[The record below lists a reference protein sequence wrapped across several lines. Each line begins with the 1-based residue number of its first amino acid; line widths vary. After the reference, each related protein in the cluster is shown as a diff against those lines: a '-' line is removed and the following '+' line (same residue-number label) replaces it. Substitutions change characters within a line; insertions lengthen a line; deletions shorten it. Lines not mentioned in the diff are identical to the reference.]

1 MASNFQIL
9 SYKTRDS
16 LHLKLDGDFD
26 GNSAYE
32 LINALRDHGAEFFQI
47 FIDTNNL
54 KTVHAFGREV
64 FQKNFGALKQLSN
77 LIFIGENGRRLAQY
91 F

>member
-26 GNSAYE
+26 EILHMN
-32 LINALRDHGAEFFQI
+32 
-47 FIDTNNL
+47 
-54 KTVHAFGREV
+54 
-64 FQKNFGALKQLSN
+64 
-77 LIFIGENGRRLAQY
+77 
-91 F
+91 